1 MVIAEHRFE
10 HVRGL
15 RNDGEPASQS
25 DTQTRNYFRKNST
38 QLIMIFRWEG
48 INNCIEQAKDL
59 LRDGKVKLTLF
70 YFLAIF
76 AISI

>member
-1 MVIAEHRFE
+1 MIAEHRFE
-10 HVRGL
+10 HVRSL

-25 DTQTRNYFRKNST
+25 GTNDFVFKKNST
-38 QLIMIFRWEG
+38 QLKMIFRWEG

-59 LRDGKVKLTLF
+59 PRDGKVKLTLF
-70 YFLAIF
+70 YFLALF